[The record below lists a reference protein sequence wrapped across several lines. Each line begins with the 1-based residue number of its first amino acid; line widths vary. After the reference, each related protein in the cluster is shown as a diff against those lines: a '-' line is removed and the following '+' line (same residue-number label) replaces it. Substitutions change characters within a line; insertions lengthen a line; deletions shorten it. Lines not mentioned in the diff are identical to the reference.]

1 MQDSSAVATLG
12 YRPSSDV
19 IAIPKSNTFGI
30 YPSEESEVDGLVTK
44 ALVLGDFGYVVSFL
58 PYAEEYADAVL
69 LTANGGPELLINTQ
83 MAYFE
88 KCTANLPHFRLF
100 QCTVTKDLADIV

>member
-1 MQDSSAVATLG
+1 MATLG

-19 IAIPKSNTFGI
+19 IAISKSNTFGI
-30 YPSEESEVDGLVTK
+30 YPSEESKVGGLVTK
-44 ALVLGDFGYVVSFL
+44 VLVLGDFGYVVSFL